1 MNRDPDFESSADMRL
16 LELQRT
22 SLGLVAPERL
32 AWESRYAVDSTPGI
46 DVTLETPAPTSAV
59 LAVTLTAT
67 PPGEVIPG
75 TVITYA
81 LSVVNDGAATASG
94 VSAAVPL
101 PGGVSY
107 RLGSFQV
114 NGRPADDTAADQ
126 LFGSG
131 LGLSPV
137 APGSRA
143 TLLWKV
149 GVRMGT
155 KPLLVIPHVRA
166 RDAAVVGGGP
176 VVVERKG
183 TTTAF
188 AGELAAADRALFEPK
203 PLIPIEIPADELPI
217 YELDTEEAI
226 VFEAADAALSTAA
239 PSFEAPAQS
248 AVAPQDDEVP
258 SSHTE
263 VQPEGLPR
271 SAQIIPE
278 PEPEPQPPRQA
289 VVLYGSLERPTLAFF
304 ERVFNG
310 SKDPTI
316 LQHCIFASALACA
329 VDADGNDNVGLRAH
343 LAAQSQIL
351 HRVSLH
357 EKLGKKEPIGE
368 YSGQLLAQL
377 DSIAPAPV
385 RPVAAS
391 NADRLVLANELHEPA
406 LVVVRKIAE
415 EHARWDF
422 IKARQLTLALQAQR
436 AVHDDDARAA
446 AIDNALRAYAQH
458 AMTVL
463 QKLFVRLRLDKT
475 TGVLFQTDPSLDNAA
490 RALLAACAAA
500 MPN

>member
-1 MNRDPDFESSADMRL
+1 MNREPDFDSSADMRL

-22 SLGLVAPERL
+22 SLGLVAPERVS
-32 AWESRYAVDSTPGI
+32 WESRYSVDSTPGI
-46 DVTLETPAPTSAV
+46 DVTLETPTASTAV

-67 PPGEVIPG
+67 PPGDVIPG

-81 LSVVNDGAATASG
+81 LSIVNDGAAPAAG
-94 VSAAVPL
+94 VAAGVPL
-101 PGGVSY
+101 PAGVSY
-107 RLGSFQV
+107 RLGSFQI
-114 NGRPADDTAADQ
+114 NGRSADDTTADQ

-131 LGLSPV
+131 LELGSIV
-137 APGSRA
+137 PGSRA

-155 KPLLVIPHVRA
+155 KPLLVIPQVRA
-166 RDAAVVGGGP
+166 RDGAVIGGAP

-188 AGELAAADRALFEPK
+188 GGELIAADRALFEPK
-203 PLIPIEIPADELPI
+203 PLIPVEIPADELPI
-217 YELDTEEAI
+217 YELDAEEAI
-226 VFEAADAALSTAA
+226 VYEAANAALSDAAAA
-239 PSFEAPAQS
+239 PEPK
-248 AVAPQDDEVP
+248 PQP
-258 SSHTE
+258 TPP
-263 VQPEGLPR
+263 QPQP
-271 SAQIIPE
+271 QIIPE
-278 PEPEPQPPRQA
+278 PAPEPQPSREA
-289 VVLYGSLERPTLAFF
+289 VVLYGRLERPTLAFF

-310 SKDPTI
+310 SKEPTI

-329 VDADGNDNVGLRAH
+329 VDADGHDNVRLRAH

-357 EKLGKKEPIGE
+357 EKLGKKEPISEYAGE
-368 YSGQLLAQL
+368 LLAAI
-377 DSIAPAPV
+377 DTIAPAPL
-385 RPVAAS
+385 RPVKPS
-391 NADRLVLANELHEPA
+391 NAEHLVLANELHEPA
-406 LVVVRKIAE
+406 LAVVRKIADE
-415 EHARWDF
+415 RARWDF

-436 AVHDDDARAA
+436 VVHNDDARAA

-463 QKLFVRLRLDKT
+463 QKLFVRLRLDRT